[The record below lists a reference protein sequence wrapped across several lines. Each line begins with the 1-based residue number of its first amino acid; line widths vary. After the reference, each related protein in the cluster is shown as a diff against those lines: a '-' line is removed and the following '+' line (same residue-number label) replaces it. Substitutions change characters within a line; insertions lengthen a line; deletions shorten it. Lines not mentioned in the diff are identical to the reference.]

1 MKWKPLDNETV
12 EFSLQRR
19 ATGDKWI
26 AIGFS
31 DNRAMV
37 GTINTAEKH
46 VT

>member
-1 MKWKPLDNETV
+1 MKWKPIDNETV

-37 GTINTAEKH
+37 GTIK
-46 VT
+46 